1 MTGNHKHKIKRK
13 EKQRCVHL
21 HWGWGLAVQDH
32 GGRGIPNA
40 EPVSAVVVAAVAH
53 EKYLEAVSLL
63 EQQSRRQSWLF
74 RTGLRAKNSSFQ
86 SIRVRWLAGCP
97 GLFLPSSGME
107 GKSGH

>member
-40 EPVSAVVVAAVAH
+40 EPVSAVVEAAAH
-53 EKYLEAVSLL
+53 L
-63 EQQSRRQSWLF
+63 EQQSRMQSWLL

-86 SIRVRWLAGCP
+86 SIRVRRLAGCP

-107 GKSGH
+107 RSLGTRASQAFSAK